1 MKILKRSLI
10 VVLTLVILAV
20 LAVFI
25 YMQTTKPV
33 YSGSIA
39 LQGLHEEV
47 EVRFDTYGVP
57 HIYAKGAEDA
67 YFALAFRGVNPL
79 DDEFEAIAQTV
90 FGPMQEALDEESL
103 T

>member
-39 LQGLHEEV
+39 LQGLHE
-47 EVRFDTYGVP
+47 
-57 HIYAKGAEDA
+57 
-67 YFALAFRGVNPL
+67 
-79 DDEFEAIAQTV
+79 
-90 FGPMQEALDEESL
+90 
-103 T
+103 